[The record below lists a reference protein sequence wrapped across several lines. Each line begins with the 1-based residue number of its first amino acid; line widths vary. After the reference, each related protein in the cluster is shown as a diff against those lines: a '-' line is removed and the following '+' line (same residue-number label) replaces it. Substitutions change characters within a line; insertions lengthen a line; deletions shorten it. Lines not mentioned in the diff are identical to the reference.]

1 MTAGLPSGQSRGVTL
16 RETLPSL
23 LSDTADLLWPGDVHY
38 RSGVLAARGSDSD
51 HLLPDLVDRAGDA
64 AVVRTA
70 SGALVAIVRVVGVV
84 HDHGL
89 LRVVT
94 TGTPSGSRPARAR
107 VASRHALAR
116 PVPVRLCTAGVCLC
130 PAVDLAADVRAGDV
144 LALVSAAGGAPIAGP
159 VIDLG
164 VQPRGAEPVMVGTR
178 VARTYTVSPL
188 VRPSASLS
196 PRVI

>member
-1 MTAGLPSGQSRGVTL
+1 MTL

-23 LSDTADLLWPGDVHY
+23 LSDTADLVWPSDVHY
-38 RSGVLAARGSDSD
+38 RSGVLAARGSDGD
-51 HLLPDLVDRAGDA
+51 HLLPDLCDRAGDA

-116 PVPVRLCTAGVCLC
+116 SVPVRLCTAGVCLC

-164 VQPRGAEPVMVGTR
+164 IQPRGAEPVMVGTR

>member
-1 MTAGLPSGQSRGVTL
+1 MTL

-23 LSDTADLLWPGDVHY
+23 LPDAADPVWPTDIHY
-38 RSGVLAARGSDSD
+38 RSGVLAARATDGD
-51 HLLPDLVDRAGDA
+51 HLLTDLCDRVGDA
-64 AVVRTA
+64 VVVRTESGTRVAVVRV
-70 SGALVAIVRVVGVV
+70 VAVE

-94 TGTPSGSRPARAR
+94 TGTPSGVRPARAR
-107 VASRHALAR
+107 VASRHALVR

-144 LALVSAAGGAPIAGP
+144 LALVSAAGAAPIAGP
-159 VIDLG
+159 MIDLG
-164 VQPRGAEPVMVGTR
+164 VQSVPTEAEPAMAGTR

>member
-1 MTAGLPSGQSRGVTL
+1 MTL

-23 LSDTADLLWPGDVHY
+23 LSDTADRRWPTDVHY
-38 RSGVLAARGSDSD
+38 RHGALVARGSDGD
-51 HLLPDLVDRAGDA
+51 HLLTDLCDRAGDA
-64 AVVRTA
+64 VVVTTVSGAVVAVVRVTD
-70 SGALVAIVRVVGVV
+70 VE

-94 TGTPSGSRPARAR
+94 TGTPSGARPTRAR
-107 VASRHALAR
+107 IASRHALAR
-116 PVPVRLCTAGVCLC
+116 AVPMRLCTAGVCLC

-144 LALVSAAGGAPIAGP
+144 LALVSTAGTTGTAGTAPIVGP
-159 VIDLG
+159 AIDLSG
-164 VQPRGAEPVMVGTR
+164 QAGSVLPVEPAMVGTR